1 MIALIRLPIRSTIVP
16 RIGLRNKPGIAV
28 RATTAPAIAAESVI
42 SRASQ
47 GRAMK
52 TIDPAIT
59 LVMLDSSTKIYEAMP
74 RLLLN
79 L

>member
-1 MIALIRLPIRSTIVP
+1 M
-16 RIGLRNKPGIAV
+16 AV
-28 RATTAPAIAAESVI
+28 SATTAPAIAADSVI

-47 GRAMK
+47 GSAMK
-52 TIDPAIT
+52 TIEPAIT

>member
-1 MIALIRLPIRSTIVP
+1 M
-16 RIGLRNKPGIAV
+16 AV
-28 RATTAPAIAAESVI
+28 SATTAPAIAAEPVI

-47 GRAMK
+47 GSAMK

-59 LVMLDSSTKIYEAMP
+59 LVMFDSSTKMYEAMP

>member
-1 MIALIRLPIRSTIVP
+1 MRSTIVP
-16 RIGLRNKPGIAV
+16 RIGLRNNPGIAV
-28 RATTAPAIAAESVI
+28 SATTAPAIAAEPVI
-42 SRASQ
+42 SRANH
-47 GRAMK
+47 GRAIK

-59 LVMLDSSTKIYEAMP
+59 LVMLDSSTKMYEAMP